1 MDGNTVTLQVSIGTD
16 VKESLENETGAAE
29 YLEIDPNEGPLAAQ
43 LPHIW
48 RPLRI
53 KLTWKWNGSS
63 AKYVKFEVWGTRK
76 SRLQKKKDLLAEIEK
91 ELREGPKESKDLD
104 TMATCQKTQPPQT
117 SWSSSQ
123 MSPHGNLLWIV
134 VNVHRF

>member
-16 VKESLENETGAAE
+16 FKENLENETGAAE

-63 AKYVKFEVWGTRK
+63 AKYVK
-76 SRLQKKKDLLAEIEK
+76 
-91 ELREGPKESKDLD
+91 REALENPGCRRRRISWPKLKRS
-104 TMATCQKTQPPQT
+104 
-117 SWSSSQ
+117 
-123 MSPHGNLLWIV
+123 
-134 VNVHRF
+134 